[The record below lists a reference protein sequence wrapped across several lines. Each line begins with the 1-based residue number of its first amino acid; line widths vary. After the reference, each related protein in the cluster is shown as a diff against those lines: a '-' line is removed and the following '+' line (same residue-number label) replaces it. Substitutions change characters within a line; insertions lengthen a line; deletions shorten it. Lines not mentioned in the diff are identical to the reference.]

1 MTAFLL
7 DTNVL
12 SELTR
17 DIPSPRVI
25 AFLNRHDDL
34 WLSTLLIHEV
44 EYGLRLLPEG
54 GRRDRLAGMLG
65 ELIELY
71 GDRIV
76 TLDRPSA
83 EWAAEFRALAR
94 LRGRVMDLGDSLVA
108 GIARAHGFVIA
119 TRNVA
124 DFESSDLQVVN
135 PWLTAG
141 GA

>member
-1 MTAFLL
+1 
-7 DTNVL
+7 
-12 SELTR
+12 
-17 DIPSPRVI
+17 
-25 AFLNRHDDL
+25 
-34 WLSTLLIHEV
+34 
-44 EYGLRLLPEG
+44 
-54 GRRDRLAGMLG
+54 MLG

-124 DFESSDLQVVN
+124 DFEFSDLQVVN
-135 PWLTAG
+135 PWLTAR